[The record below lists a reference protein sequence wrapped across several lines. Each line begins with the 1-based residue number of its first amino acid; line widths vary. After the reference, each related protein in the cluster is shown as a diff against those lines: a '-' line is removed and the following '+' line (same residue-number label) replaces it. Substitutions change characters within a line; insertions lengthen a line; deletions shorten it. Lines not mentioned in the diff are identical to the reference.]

1 MTPLRLLPA
10 LLLAASCT
18 PAQIQQLQ
26 LTVPSPGTTYEPGQA
41 IDFGTVTTTAPRTV
55 TLQLTNNGPASA
67 VLTGLS
73 VDGAVFQLGWAGR
86 NPLGTTLSVGQSV
99 EFTITFSPV
108 TAGPAHLGELWVQAA
123 VLASPPEPI
132 LQPQA
137 EYDLVGAG
145 AGPAILSPRA
155 SATPTPTPDPTSAPT
170 PTPTPAPAWPKA
182 TIAATPALASD
193 EEVQISIAFD
203 APLPADGA
211 GTLTVS
217 PGQGY
222 TGDSQMGF
230 ITANGAFAPRAV
242 SFTLTKSETTA
253 EFAGAHEIK
262 FQTGTTA
269 CTLTFTATLGDGT
282 PLASQEFTI
291 APAQVGIDSVGRE
304 DVAGTITVMVDGFD
318 NTRTASQV
326 TFTFSDTFGHQIG
339 QPILVDATAPFQ
351 SYFPHAGT
359 GLFELTQAFSVA
371 GNVSDI
377 GSVAVKITNAVGT
390 SAPIVSK

>member
-1 MTPLRLLPA
+1 MIPPRLLSA

-18 PAQIQQLQ
+18 PAQIQLLQ
-26 LTVPSPGTTYEPGQA
+26 LAAPSVGTTYEPGQA
-41 IDFGTVTTTAPRTV
+41 VDFGTVTTTAPQTV

-67 VLTGLS
+67 VLTKLS
-73 VDGAVFQLGWAGR
+73 VDGAVFQLGWVGC
-86 NPLGTTLSVGQSV
+86 NPLGTALSVGQSV

-123 VLASPPEPI
+123 VLASSPEPI

-137 EYDLVGAG
+137 EYDLIGTG
-145 AGPAILSPRA
+145 AGPTILSPRA
-155 SATPTPTPDPTSAPT
+155 SATPTATPDPTSAPT

-182 TIAATPALASD
+182 KIAAAPALASD
-193 EEVQISIAFD
+193 EHAKISITFD
-203 APLPADGA
+203 SPLPADGA

-230 ITANGAFAPRAV
+230 ITANGAFAPREV
-242 SFTLTKSETTA
+242 SFTLTKGETMA
-253 EFAGAHEIK
+253 EFAGAHEIT

-269 CTLTFTATLGDGT
+269 CPLTFTAALRDTQ
-282 PLASQEFTI
+282 LASQEFTI
-291 APAQVGIDSVGRE
+291 NAALVGLDTVVLERTTSSVA
-304 DVAGTITVMVDGFD
+304 VTADGFD

-326 TFTFSDTFGHQIG
+326 SFTFNDTSGHQIG

-359 GLFELTQAFSVA
+359 GLFELKQVFSVA

-390 SAPIVSK
+390 PAPIVSK